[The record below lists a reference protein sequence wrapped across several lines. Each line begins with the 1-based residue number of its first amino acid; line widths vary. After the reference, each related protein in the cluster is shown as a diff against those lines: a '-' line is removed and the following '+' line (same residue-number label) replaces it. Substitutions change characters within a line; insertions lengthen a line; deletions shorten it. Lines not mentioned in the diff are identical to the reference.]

1 MTDNNDLKYLKTLTI
16 LYVEDDSCIRLQLAQ
31 FLHRRCANLYL
42 GTNGKEG
49 LAVFQQ
55 CNPDIVITDISMP
68 EMDGLQMGEAI
79 RAINPYIPII
89 ITTAFEEPRYFH
101 RAIDLNVDKY
111 VTKPV
116 NLEQLEMALLKCA
129 RAIRAEAAL
138 REDAKRQAE
147 FMEAQRIA
155 AVVFESQEGMF
166 VTDANANI
174 LRVNRAFCEI
184 TGYSPEDVIGKNPKI
199 FRSGRHDAAFY
210 EQMWDRI
217 RNKGFWSGEIWNK
230 RKNGE
235 IYPEFVTITQ
245 VKDKNN
251 ITNYVATLTD
261 ITLKKMAEDEIAHL
275 AFYDALTDLPNRRLL
290 QDRLKVALTAS
301 KRTSMKGALFFIDLD
316 NFKTLN
322 DTLGHDIGDLLLKQ
336 VAHRLKSCVR
346 ESDTVAR
353 LGGDEFVIMLEN
365 LSDKESN
372 AIVEA
377 TIIAEKVLVALNQNY
392 QLTNHDYHN
401 TPSIGI
407 TLFDGYEESIMQ
419 LLKQADIAM
428 YKAKTA
434 GRNTVCFY
442 ETTSENV

>member
-1 MTDNNDLKYLKTLTI
+1 MTDNNDLNYLKTLTI

-31 FLHRRCANLYL
+31 FLNRRCANLYL
-42 GTNGKEG
+42 ATNGKEG
-49 LAVFQQ
+49 LAVFTQ

-68 EMDGLQMGEAI
+68 DMDGLQMGEAM
-79 RAINPYIPII
+79 RELNPCIPII

-101 RAIDLNVDKY
+101 RAIDLGVDKY

-116 NLEQLEMALLKCA
+116 NLDLLELALLKCA
-129 RAIRAEAAL
+129 RAIRAEVAL
-138 REDAKRQAE
+138 REAAKRQAE
-147 FMEAQRIA
+147 FMEMQRIA

-166 VTDANANI
+166 VTDADTNI

-184 TGYSPEDVIGKNPKI
+184 TGYSPEDVIGKNPRI
-199 FRSGRHDAAFY
+199 FRSNRHESAFY
-210 EQMWDRI
+210 EQMWQSI
-217 RNKGFWSGEIWNK
+217 ESQGFWQGEIWNK

-245 VKDKNN
+245 VKDKNS

-261 ITLKKMAEDEIAHL
+261 ITSKKMAEEEIEHL
-275 AFYDALTDLPNRRLL
+275 AFYDSLTDLPNRRLL
-290 QDRLKVALTAS
+290 QDRLKIALATC
-301 KRTSMKGALFFIDLD
+301 KRTRLKGALFFIDLD
-316 NFKTLN
+316 NFKNLN

-346 ESDTVAR
+346 ECDTVAR

-365 LSDKESN
+365 LSDKELD
-372 AIVEA
+372 ATAEA
-377 TIIAEKVLVALNQNY
+377 TMISDKMLTALNQNY
-392 QLTNHDYHN
+392 RLASHDYHN

-407 TLFDGYEESIMQ
+407 TLFHGHEESIMQ

-428 YKAKTA
+428 YDAKTA
-434 GRNTVCFY
+434 GRNTVRFY
-442 ETTSENV
+442 DTTTSNS